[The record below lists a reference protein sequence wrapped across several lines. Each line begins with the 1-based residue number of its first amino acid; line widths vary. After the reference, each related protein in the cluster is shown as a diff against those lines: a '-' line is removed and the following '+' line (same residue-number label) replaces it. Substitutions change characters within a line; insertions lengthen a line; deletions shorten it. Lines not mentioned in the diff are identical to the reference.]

1 MGEDAEDE
9 SEISNEVARVEILSR
24 AARGEK
30 QACAA
35 LMKDLWEY
43 LETVIRDAA
52 RGDPEA
58 LKALMNDLW
67 LYAIFCQ
74 VAKWAE
80 RKYHFSHDHEGHDIP
95 HVLTEAVREKITG
108 LENTNN
114 VSWRAV
120 LRCWSYSVAGHHSLN
135 YLDRGRRAEERYSGD
150 LAYENTRCRW
160 NHQDV
165 PEPSGAEKLEEEW
178 AEEEREEA
186 RQNAL
191 RKSQAAQIKKTVQ
204 RVFDSLTDEQ
214 KRYTRLWAVKKMTY
228 DKIAAEV
235 GVSRSTVWRCL
246 IPVFRMFIEELEE
259 LIEEFGRAE
268 GKKVDAPKVLKHLT
282 EHRSGELRQLITT
295 CLQGPAGIGQPFHA
309 VV

>member
-9 SEISNEVARVEILSR
+9 SEISNDAARVEILSR

-35 LMKDLWEY
+35 LMQELWEY

-58 LKALMNDLW
+58 LKTLLNDLW
-67 LYAIFCQ
+67 LYAIFSQ
-74 VAKWAE
+74 VARWAE
-80 RKYHFSHDHEGHDIP
+80 RKYQFSHDHEGHDIP
-95 HVLTEAVREKITG
+95 HVLTETVREKITG

-120 LRCWSYSVAGHHSLN
+120 LRCWSHSVACHHILN
-135 YLDRGRRAEERYSGD
+135 DLNRGRRTEERYWDD

-186 RQNAL
+186 RQYAL
-191 RKSQAAQIKKTVQ
+191 RKSEAAQIKETVR
-204 RVFDSLTDEQ
+204 RVSDSLTDEQ
-214 KRYTRLWAVKKMTY
+214 KRYTRLWAVERMTY

-246 IPVFRMFIEELEE
+246 IPVFRMFVEELEE
-259 LIEEFGRAE
+259 LIEGFGQTE

-282 EHRSGELRQLITT
+282 EHRSRELRQLIAT
-295 CLQGPAGIGQPFHA
+295 CLQDSAGLGQPLHA
-309 VV
+309 GV